1 MRLRTSSHAFAFFAA
16 LVSITMSLSCG
27 GGSMGSSKS
36 TTPTLTSIAIAPTSK
51 SIAKGT
57 GLQLS
62 ATGTFSN
69 GTTQTLTTLATW
81 SATPANIA
89 AVNAQGNLTSSS
101 QGTVTIA
108 ASYQGVT
115 GNASITVGPA
125 TLVSLAVSASQQSL
139 PLGESEGVTAT
150 GTFTDGSTQ
159 NVTQSVTWQ
168 ATPATTAKINAQ
180 GQLTG
185 VGQGVAQISAAEQGI
200 SGSASVTVA
209 APALMSIAVAGAA
222 TLPVG
227 ESQAMTAT
235 GTYSD
240 GSTQNLNN
248 TVTWAAGPSGTAKI
262 TPQGQLTGV
271 GKGMAQISAAQGG
284 LTGNASV
291 SIGSAALMSITV
303 NAAQS
308 SLPLGETEPL
318 SATGTYSDG
327 STQNLTNS
335 VTWSSSGA
343 SIVSVNATGTATAAA
358 IGSASINAASGS
370 ISGSANLSVT
380 SAVAVSLA
388 VTPVKSSLML
398 GSSVQLQAVAT
409 FSDGTTQN
417 MTSTASWSSSSPNI
431 VGVSKSGL
439 ASGQQVGSTTVV
451 ATSASLTGSSNVTV
465 TPLMTVSYFNLKNAQ
480 ASGVDGTVQLI
491 NPGTTTAGDLCAMIY
506 VFDSSQEMNEC
517 CGCLIS
523 DSGLRTLSLVNDLTA
538 NTLTGVKPVS
548 GTIEMIASTPAPG
561 GVCNAGS
568 PTPSGIILGWE
579 TNIQVGTNPAYQLTE
594 TPMGFAQLT
603 STEQQVLENDCAM
616 MQVLGSGAGIC
627 TCGTGD

>member
-1 MRLRTSSHAFAFFAA
+1 MRLRTSSRALAFFAMLAFFA
-16 LVSITMSLSCG
+16 LSLSCG
-27 GGSMGSSKS
+27 GGGMGSKN
-36 TTPTLTSIAIAPTSK
+36 TTPTLTSIALSPASK

-69 GTTQTLTTLATW
+69 GSTQNLTSLATW
-81 SATPANIA
+81 SASPANIV
-89 AVNAQGNLTSSS
+89 AVNAQGNLTSSA
-101 QGTVTIA
+101 QGTVTVGA
-108 ASYQGVT
+108 TYQGVT

-125 TLVSLAVSASQQSL
+125 TLVSLAVSGSQQSL
-139 PLGESEGVTAT
+139 PLGESEGMTAT

-168 ATPATTAKINAQ
+168 ATPATTAKINTQ

-185 VGQGVAQISAAEQGI
+185 VGQGVAQISAVEQGI
-200 SGSASVTVA
+200 TGNASVTVA
-209 APALMSIAVAGAA
+209 APALMSIAVGGAA
-222 TLPVG
+222 SLPVG
-227 ESQAMTAT
+227 ESQPMTAT

-240 GSTQNLNN
+240 GSTQNLTQ
-248 TVTWAAGPSGTAKI
+248 TVAWQAGPSATAKI

-271 GKGMAQISAAQGG
+271 SKGMAQVSAALQGM
-284 LTGNASV
+284 TGNASV
-291 SIGSAALMSITV
+291 SIGSAALMSIAV

-318 SATGTYSDG
+318 TATGTYSDG

-343 SIVSVNATGTATAAA
+343 SVVSVNAAGTATAAA
-358 IGSASINAASGS
+358 IGSATISATSGS
-370 ISGSANLSVT
+370 ISGNAGLSVT
-380 SAVAVSLA
+380 QAVAVSLA
-388 VTPVKSSLML
+388 VSPAKSSLML

-417 MTSTASWSSSSPNI
+417 MTSTATWNSTSPNI
-431 VGVSKSGL
+431 VGVSGSGV

-480 ASGVDGTVQLI
+480 TSGVDGTIQFV
-491 NPGTTTAGDLCAMIY
+491 NPGTTTAEDLCAMIY

-523 DSGLRTLSLVNDLTA
+523 DSGLITLSLINDLTA
-538 NTLTGVKPVS
+538 NTLTGVRPVS
-548 GTIEMIASTPAPG
+548 GTIEMIASTPATG

-579 TNIQVGTNPAYQLTE
+579 TNVQVGAGAAYNMTE
-594 TPMGFAQLT
+594 TPMAFAQLT
-603 STEQQVLENDCAM
+603 STEQQVLASDCAM
-616 MQVLGSGAGIC
+616 MQTLGSGAGAC